1 MTVLIDTN
9 LLIYL
14 FDESNPSKQSVSKKV
29 LDYLHSTRQGRLSVQ
44 SLSEFVSVSTRKL
57 TPALTMDQAKKQ
69 ISLLANSFTVLDLTF
84 QVVYEAVRGVREHQ
98 LAFYDAQ
105 IWAIARLNQ
114 IQVIFSEDFQDNGLL
129 EGVRFINPFSE
140 GFQEKLWLP

>member
-1 MTVLIDTN
+1 MTVLIDTS

-29 LDYLHSTRQGRLSVQ
+29 LDYLHATRQGRLSVQ

-57 TPALTMDQAKKQ
+57 TPPLTIDQAKKQ
-69 ISLLANSFTVLDLTF
+69 ISLMANSFTVLDLTF
-84 QVVYEAVRGVREHQ
+84 QVVYEAVRGVQEHQ
-98 LAFYDAQ
+98 MAFYDAQ

-129 EGVRFINPFSE
+129 EGVRFINPFSDR
-140 GFQEKLWLP
+140 FQEKLWLP